1 MAKEYIEREAL
12 IEKLETLLSD
22 LRFIVKYEKQ
32 HGSVSDVEKSKAK
45 FETMQGVISLVKSQP
60 TADVQEVRHGKNVTE
75 MHPVDEFEC
84 SECGFICE
92 ISEKI
97 YDDEYTFDCYREYNP
112 KFCPQ
117 CGATMN
123 KE

>member
-1 MAKEYIEREAL
+1 MAEKEYIERKAL

-45 FETMQGVISLVKSQP
+45 FETMKGVISLVKSQP
-60 TADVQEVRHGKNVTE
+60 TADVQEVRHGKNVTPF
-75 MHPVDEFEC
+75 HPADEFIC
-84 SECGFICE
+84 SECGIAFNE
-92 ISEKI
+92 MSEYI
-97 YDDEYTFDCYREYNP
+97 IEDDVYREFYF
-112 KFCPQ
+112 KFCPN
-117 CGATMN
+117 CGAKMD